1 MASWVNRIIGG
12 KGKAIENQH
21 PKTGRIP
28 FHLLQQ
34 ATNKFDEKRVIGHGG
49 FGKVYVGVLKDGTK
63 VAVKRKSLESRQ
75 GKKEFQV
82 EIELLP
88 TLNHPN
94 LVSLIGYC
102 DKKNEMILV
111 YEFMEKGTLKSHLY
125 GSNKP
130 PLSWEQ
136 RLEVCVGA
144 AKGLQYLHTS
154 PPNGIIHRDVKS
166 ENILLDEDL
175 CAKVGDFGLSKN
187 GPELNQTH
195 VITQV
200 KGTFGYLDPEYH
212 TTLQLT
218 EKSDVYSFGVVLL
231 EVLCGRPVI
240 DPKSLSGDVNLVYW
254 GKKMLEEGRV
264 EEIVD
269 QEISGTIHPHS
280 LMIFGNIVLKCL
292 AQDSK
297 ERPSMGELLEDLEQ
311 ELKYART

>member
-1 MASWVNRIIGG
+1 
-12 KGKAIENQH
+12 
-21 PKTGRIP
+21 
-28 FHLLQQ
+28 
-34 ATNKFDEKRVIGHGG
+34 
-49 FGKVYVGVLKDGTK
+49 
-63 VAVKRKSLESRQ
+63 
-75 GKKEFQV
+75 
-82 EIELLP
+82 
-88 TLNHPN
+88 
-94 LVSLIGYC
+94 
-102 DKKNEMILV
+102 
-111 YEFMEKGTLKSHLY
+111 
-125 GSNKP
+125 
-130 PLSWEQ
+130 
-136 RLEVCVGA
+136 VGA

-264 EEIVD
+264 E
-269 QEISGTIHPHS
+269 
-280 LMIFGNIVLKCL
+280 
-292 AQDSK
+292 
-297 ERPSMGELLEDLEQ
+297 
-311 ELKYART
+311 